1 MVIVTVLV
9 LVTASC
15 GTRLTPKEVV
25 AQRGSLGAGTGAPGA
40 AANGAA
46 GTATGSGSGAS
57 SAAGAANAGVPGA
70 TGPVGGNAVTATGG
84 AANTGGGAGA
94 GAPGNT
100 ASDVGVTPDS
110 ITLGNI
116 ATLTGPVP
124 GLFKGA
130 VVGTQAF
137 FAYQNSLGGVHGRK
151 LNLTV
156 ADDRLDA
163 GANRSAALDLTPKV
177 FGFVGSFSTSDD
189 GMAEALKGKAVPDVG
204 YALSRAR
211 YQSPVNFSPQP
222 LPPGWRT
229 GPFQYFKE
237 KFGDGVVTKMAI
249 FYTDV
254 QVSRDAARYVQT
266 AAATAGWK
274 FVYTRAVEPNEANFT
289 ADVVRMR
296 NDGVQGLMSFND
308 PGTQARIA
316 TAMQQQRFSVKLAD
330 WGVTSYDQK
339 FLGQAGSAAEGSLVD
354 TQLAMYGGED
364 SATVPEVALLQKW
377 MRVVAPGFTA
387 DPYLAYSWAAARLF
401 VQALQAAGNNP
412 TRASVLTALKGI
424 DNFDSNGLVPP
435 AGPASKRAP
444 SCFMVFEV
452 KGNAFV
458 RAAPPQRGF
467 ICDKGPFHQM
477 AS

>member
-1 MVIVTVLV
+1 MALAGLVII
-9 LVTASC
+9 TAGC
-15 GTRLTPKEVV
+15 GTRLTPRQVA
-25 AQRGSLGAGTGAPGA
+25 AQRATITGAPTAGQAAGSATAGSVGGDVGA
-40 AANGAA
+40 ASGAA
-46 GTATGSGSGAS
+46 GPSAAAGSGVTGASGAI
-57 SAAGAANAGVPGA
+57 AGN
-70 TGPVGGNAVTATGG
+70 GGIGG
-84 AANTGGGAGA
+84 STGA

-100 ASDVGVTPDS
+100 ASDIGVTPDA
-110 ITLGNI
+110 ITLGNVS
-116 ATLTGPVP
+116 TLTGPVP
-124 GLFKGA
+124 GLFKGGA
-130 VVGTQAF
+130 VGAQAF

-151 LNLTV
+151 LNLIV

-163 GANRSAALDLTPKV
+163 GANRAATLDLLPKV

-189 GMAEALKGKAVPDVG
+189 GMAEALKGKAVPDAG

-229 GPFQYFKE
+229 GPFRYFKE
-237 KFGDGVVTKMAI
+237 KLGDPVVTKMAI

-254 QVSRDAARYVQT
+254 QVSRDAARYIQT
-266 AAATAGWK
+266 AAATVGWK
-274 FVYTRAVEPNEANFT
+274 FIYTRAVEPNEANFT

-296 NDGVQGLMSFND
+296 NQGVQGVMSLND

-316 TAMQQQRFSVKLAD
+316 TAMQQQQFSVKLAD

-364 SATVPEVALLQKW
+364 APSVPEVALLQKW
-377 MRVVAPGFTA
+377 MKVVAPGFTA
-387 DPYLAYSWAAARLF
+387 DPYVAYSWAAARLF
-401 VQALQAAGNNP
+401 AQALEAAGQNP
-412 TRASVLTALKGI
+412 TRATVLAALQKI
-424 DNFDSNGLVPP
+424 DDFDSNGLVPP

-444 SCFMVFEV
+444 SCFMVFGV
-452 KGNAFV
+452 RNGAFV
-458 RAAPPQRGF
+458 RADPPTRGF
-467 ICDKGPFHQM
+467 ICDKGPFYQM